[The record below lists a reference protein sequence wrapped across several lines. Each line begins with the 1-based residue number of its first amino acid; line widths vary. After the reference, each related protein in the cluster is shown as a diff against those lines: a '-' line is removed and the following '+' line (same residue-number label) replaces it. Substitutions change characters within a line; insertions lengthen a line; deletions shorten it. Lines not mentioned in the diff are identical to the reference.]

1 MDGYLPSI
9 TRSIPSISPPP
20 PQKKNLKGKDEDL
33 AKASALILILNHD
46 L

>member
-9 TRSIPSISPPP
+9 TRSILYLP
-20 PQKKNLKGKDEDL
+20 KKKKLKGKDEDL